1 MGAFPNAMMSS
12 KANQLKPFHKLLKTL
27 ERQPDL
33 PVEVS
38 RQAAQAAES
47 LAHLTALLVEGEE
60 QGRLAGLYRVSSML
74 GGSLNLDE
82 VLNQV
87 MDAVIE
93 LTRAERGFLVLI
105 TPETGDLVLRAA
117 RNFNGES
124 LSEESMQVSRTVID
138 TVIRTGQGIVTT
150 NAQEDP
156 RFARQESVIAFALRS
171 ILCAPLRSRGS
182 VIGAV
187 FVDNRVQTGL
197 FDEPDL
203 SMLNAFASQAAVAIE
218 NARLYT
224 QTDQTLAARV
234 EELEILSQ
242 IDRELNSQLELD
254 HLVDLTLEWAKRGT
268 QASGGW
274 IALYERDGTTLARV
288 SEPDRGTYLSPAEP
302 VVAQT
307 LANGAPTAF
316 PPHAESGTPARL
328 AVPLRAA
335 NPLGILV
342 VERAGEFSGAASKFL
357 GLLASRAAS
366 AMENAQLF
374 QAVQDANQAK
384 SKFVSVVSHELR
396 IPMTS
401 IKGYTDLLL
410 QGMMGPLT
418 DPQKNFLEV
427 IRNNVERMRVLVSD
441 LSDIS
446 RIETGR
452 FRLDNAAFPMRGLV
466 DQVVKSLHPKIQEK
480 GQTLQVEV
488 PEDLPRGYADPN
500 RVIQVLTNLISNA
513 GKYTDKGGQ
522 IIVTGRA
529 QNECL
534 LVEVT
539 DNGFGISE
547 ADQPKI
553 FSQFFRSEDEKVRAE
568 TGWGLGLNVTKHLV
582 GLMGGEIGFRSK
594 LGEGSTFWFTIPVEK

>member
-1 MGAFPNAMMSS
+1 MMNPS
-12 KANQLKPFHKLLKTL
+12 KSNHLKSIHKLLKSL

-33 PVEVS
+33 PVETT
-38 RQAAQAAES
+38 RLAAQATES
-47 LAHLTALLVEGEE
+47 LTHLTALLAEGEE
-60 QGRLAGLYRVSSML
+60 QSRLAALYGVSSML
-74 GGSLNLDE
+74 GGSLNLNE

-93 LTRAERGFLVLI
+93 LTRAERGFLVLV
-105 TPETGDLVLRAA
+105 TPESGDLVLRAA
-117 RNFNGES
+117 RNFVGES
-124 LSEESMQVSRTVID
+124 LSEENMQVSRTVID
-138 TVIRTGQGIVTT
+138 TVIRSGEGVVTT

-156 RFARQESVIAFALRS
+156 RFARRESVITFALRS

-182 VIGAV
+182 IIGAV

-197 FDEPDL
+197 FDEADL

-218 NARLYT
+218 SARLYT

-234 EELEILSQ
+234 DELEILSQ
-242 IDRELNSQLELD
+242 IDRELNRQLELD
-254 HLVDLTLEWAKRGT
+254 HIVDTTLEWAKRGT

-288 SEPDRGTYLSPAEP
+288 SEPDRGAYLSSSEP

-307 LANGAPTAF
+307 LANGTPTAF
-316 PPHAESGTPARL
+316 PPGSNNAARL
-328 AVPLRAA
+328 AIPLQTSH
-335 NPLGILV
+335 PLGILV
-342 VERAGEFSGAASKFL
+342 VEAAEPFSEEASKFL
-357 GLLASRAAS
+357 GRLASRAAT

-384 SKFVSVVSHELR
+384 SNFVSVVSHELR

-418 DPQKNFLEV
+418 DPQKNFLDV

-452 FRLDNAAFPMRGLV
+452 LRLENAALPLHGLV
-466 DQVVKSLHPKIQEK
+466 EQVVKSLQPKMEEK
-480 GQTLQVEV
+480 EQTLQVNV
-488 PEDLPRGYADPN
+488 PEDLPRCYADPN
-500 RVIQVLTNLISNA
+500 RVIQVLTNLVSNSW
-513 GKYTDKGGQ
+513 KYTETGGQ
-522 IIVTGRA
+522 IVVTGRLDGTHL
-529 QNECL
+529 C
-534 LVEVT
+534 VEVT
-539 DNGFGISE
+539 DNGLGISDE
-547 ADQPKI
+547 DQAKI
-553 FSQFFRSEDEKVRAE
+553 FTQFYRSEDEKVRAE
-568 TGWGLGLNVTKHLV
+568 TGWGLGLSVTKNLV
-582 GLMGGEIGFRSK
+582 ELMGGEIGFRSS
-594 LGEGSTFWFTIPVEK
+594 LGEGSTFWFTVPVVES

>member
-1 MGAFPNAMMSS
+1 MMTS
-12 KANQLKPFHKLLKTL
+12 KSDHLKPIQKLLKTL
-27 ERQPDL
+27 ERHPNL
-33 PVEVS
+33 PVDVTRS
-38 RQAAQAAES
+38 AAHAAES
-47 LAHLTALLVEGEE
+47 LTHLTELLAEGEE
-60 QGRLAGLYRVSSML
+60 QSRLAALYRVSSML

-93 LTRAERGFLVLI
+93 LTHAERGFLVLI

-117 RNFNGES
+117 RNFIGES

-156 RFARQESVIAFALRS
+156 RFASQESVIAFALRS

-187 FVDNRVQTGL
+187 FVDNRVQAGL
-197 FDEPDL
+197 FDDPDL

-224 QTDQTLAARV
+224 QTDETLAARV

-242 IDRELNSQLELD
+242 IDRELNHQLELD

-268 QASGGW
+268 LATGGW

-288 SEPDRGTYLSPAEP
+288 SAPDRGLYLAPSEP

-307 LANGAPTAF
+307 LANEAPTAF
-316 PPHAESGTPARL
+316 PAENGTLARL

-342 VERAGEFSGAASKFL
+342 VERAEEFSGSASKFL
-357 GLLASRAAS
+357 GLLASRAAA

-418 DPQKNFLEV
+418 DPQRNFLDV

-452 FRLDNAAFPMRGLV
+452 LRLDSIAFPLGGV
-466 DQVVKSLHPKIQEK
+466 VEQVVKSLQPKIQEK
-480 GQTLQVEV
+480 GQTLRVNV
-488 PEDLPRGYADPN
+488 PEDLPKGYADPN
-500 RVIQVLTNLISNA
+500 RVIQVLTNLVSNA
-513 GKYTDKGGQ
+513 WKYTGKGGQ
-522 IIVTGRA
+522 ITVTGRMDSA
-529 QNECL
+529 RL
-534 LVEVT
+534 YVEVA
-539 DNGFGISE
+539 DNGLGISE

-568 TGWGLGLNVTKHLV
+568 TGWGLGLSVTKHLAE
-582 GLMGGEIGFRSK
+582 LMGGEIGFRSQ
-594 LGEGSTFWFTIPVEK
+594 LGEGSTFWFTLPVDSS

>member
-1 MGAFPNAMMSS
+1 MISS
-12 KANQLKPFHKLLKTL
+12 KSTHLKSIQKLLKTL
-27 ERQPDL
+27 ERQPEL
-33 PVEVS
+33 PVDVA
-38 RQAAQAAES
+38 RATAQAAES
-47 LAHLTALLVEGEE
+47 LTHLTTFLAEGEE
-60 QGRLAGLYRVSSML
+60 QGRVAALYRVSSML

-117 RNFNGES
+117 RNFVGES

-138 TVIRTGQGIVTT
+138 TVVRTGEGVVTT

-156 RFARQESVIAFALRS
+156 RFSRQESVIAFALRS
-171 ILCAPLRSRGS
+171 ILCAPLRSRGK

-197 FDEPDL
+197 FAEADL

-242 IDRELNSQLELD
+242 IDRELNRELELE
-254 HLVDLTLEWAKRGT
+254 HLVARTLEWAKRGT
-268 QASGGW
+268 QAADGW

-288 SEPDRGTYLSPAEP
+288 SESDPGLFLSPTDP

-307 LANGAPTAF
+307 LENGTPTAF
-316 PPHAESGTPARL
+316 PPNAANATPARL
-328 AVPLRAA
+328 AVPLQTA

-342 VERAGEFSGAASKFL
+342 VERPDGFSEAASKFL
-357 GLLASRAAS
+357 GRLASRAAS
-366 AMENAQLF
+366 ALENARLF

-396 IPMTS
+396 LPMTS

-410 QGMMGPLT
+410 QGMVGPIN
-418 DPQKNFLEV
+418 DSQKNFLDV
-427 IRNNVERMRVLVSD
+427 IRNNVERMRILVSD

-452 FRLDNAAFPMRGLV
+452 LRLECAALPLYGLV
-466 DQVVKSLHPKIQEK
+466 EQVVKSLLPKIQEK
-480 GQTLQVEV
+480 EQLLQVNV
-488 PEDLPRGYADPN
+488 PEDLPKCYADPN
-500 RVIQVLTNLISNA
+500 RVIQVLTNLVSNA
-513 GKYTDKGGQ
+513 WKYTEKGGQ
-522 IIVTGRA
+522 ITVSGRVMG
-529 QNECL
+529 NVLC
-534 LVEVT
+534 VEVA
-539 DNGFGISE
+539 DNGVGISE
-547 ADQPKI
+547 ADQRMI
-553 FSQFFRSEDEKVRAE
+553 FTQFFRSEDEKVRAE
-568 TGWGLGLNVTKHLV
+568 SGWGLGLSVTKHLV
-582 GLMGGEIGFRSK
+582 ELMGGEIGFRSR
-594 LGEGSTFWFTIPVEK
+594 LGEGSTFWFTVPMAKE

>member
-1 MGAFPNAMMSS
+1 MITS
-12 KANQLKPFHKLLKTL
+12 KSNHLKPFHKLLKTL
-27 ERQPDL
+27 ERLPDL
-33 PVEVS
+33 PVDVS
-38 RQAAQAAES
+38 RNAAQAAES
-47 LAHLTALLVEGEE
+47 LTHLTELLAEGEE
-60 QGRLAGLYRVSSML
+60 QGRLAALYRVSSML

-93 LTRAERGFLVLI
+93 LTRAERGFLMLI

-117 RNFNGES
+117 RNFFGES

-138 TVIRTGQGIVTT
+138 SVIRTGQGIVTT

-156 RFARQESVIAFALRS
+156 RFSRQESVIAFALRS

-203 SMLNAFASQAAVAIE
+203 SMLNAFAAQAAVAIE

-242 IDRELNSQLELD
+242 IDRELNRQLELD
-254 HLVDLTLEWAKRGT
+254 HLVEVMLEWAKRGT
-268 QASGGW
+268 QATEGW
-274 IALYERDGTTLARV
+274 IALYDRDTTTLAHV
-288 SEPDRGTYLSPAEP
+288 SPPDQGTPLSPAAP
-302 VVAQT
+302 IVAQT
-307 LANGAPTAF
+307 FANGVPTAF
-316 PPHAESGTPARL
+316 PPQPETNTPARL
-328 AVPLRAA
+328 AVPLQTAK
-335 NPLGILV
+335 PLGILV
-342 VERAGEFSGAASKFL
+342 VERAAPFSEEASKFL
-357 GLLASRAAS
+357 GRLASRAAS
-366 AMENAQLF
+366 ALENARLF

-396 IPMTS
+396 LPMTS

-410 QGMMGPLT
+410 QGMVGPIT

-427 IRNNVERMRVLVSD
+427 IRNNVERMRILVSD

-452 FRLDNAAFPMRGLV
+452 LRLESAALPLNEVV

-480 GQTLQVEV
+480 EQNLRVDV
-488 PEDLPRGYADPN
+488 PEALPKCYADPN
-500 RVIQVLTNLISNA
+500 RVIQVLTNLVSNA
-513 GKYTDKGGQ
+513 WKYTGRGGQ
-522 IIVTGRA
+522 ITIAGQLDTGQLR
-529 QNECL
+529 
-534 LVEVT
+534 VEVT

-547 ADQPKI
+547 VDQPKI
-553 FSQFFRSEDEKVRAE
+553 FNQFFRSEDEKVRE
-568 TGWGLGLNVTKHLV
+568 QTGWGLGLNVTKNLV
-582 GLMGGEIGFRSK
+582 ELMGGEIGFRSK
-594 LGEGSTFWFTIPVEK
+594 LGEGSTFWFTLPVEKS

>member
-1 MGAFPNAMMSS
+1 MMTS
-12 KANQLKPFHKLLKTL
+12 KSNHLKPFHKLLKSL
-27 ERQPDL
+27 ERQPNL
-33 PVEVS
+33 PVEVTRS
-38 RQAAQAAES
+38 AAQAAES
-47 LAHLTALLVEGEE
+47 LTQLTALLAEGEE
-60 QGRLAGLYRVSSML
+60 QSRLVALYRVSSML

-105 TPETGDLVLRAA
+105 TPETGDLVLRVA
-117 RNFNGES
+117 RNFVGES

-156 RFARQESVIAFALRS
+156 RFSRQESVIAFALRS
-171 ILCAPLRSRGS
+171 ILCAPLRSRGN

-197 FDEPDL
+197 FAEADL
-203 SMLNAFASQAAVAIE
+203 SMLNAFASQAAVTIE

-242 IDRELNSQLELD
+242 IDRELNRELELE
-254 HLVDLTLEWAKRGT
+254 HLVALTLDWAKRGT
-268 QASGGW
+268 QATGGW

-288 SEPDRGTYLSPAEP
+288 SASDPGLFLAPTEP
-302 VVAQT
+302 VVRQT

-316 PPHAESGTPARL
+316 APDPANALPARL
-328 AVPLRAA
+328 AVPLQTA
-335 NPLGILV
+335 NPLGLLV
-342 VERAGEFSGAASKFL
+342 VERPDEFSESASKFL
-357 GLLASRAAS
+357 GRLASRAAS
-366 AMENAQLF
+366 ALENARLF

-396 IPMTS
+396 LPMTS

-410 QGMMGPLT
+410 QGIVGPIN
-418 DPQKNFLEV
+418 DSQKNFLDV
-427 IRNNVERMRVLVSD
+427 IRNNVERMRILVSD

-452 FRLDNAAFPMRGLV
+452 LRLENAAVPMFGLV
-466 DQVVKSLHPKIQEK
+466 EQVVKSLHPKIQERE
-480 GQTLQVEV
+480 QTLEIDV
-488 PEDLPRGYADPN
+488 PQDLPYCYVDPN
-500 RVIQVLTNLISNA
+500 RVIQVLTNLVSNA
-513 GKYTDKGGQ
+513 WKYTPNGGQ
-522 IIVTGRA
+522 ITVRA
-529 QNECL
+529 WVQDRYVY
-534 LVEVT
+534 VEVK
-539 DNGFGISE
+539 DNGLGIGAE
-547 ADQPKI
+547 DQRKI
-553 FSQFFRSEDEKVRAE
+553 FTQFFRSEDEKVRE
-568 TGWGLGLNVTKHLV
+568 QTGWGLGLNVTKNLV
-582 GLMGGEIGFRSK
+582 ELMGGEIGFTST
-594 LGEGSTFWFTIPVEK
+594 LGEGSTFWFTVPIAETA